1 MNARINFLHCYAS
14 PFLVTCAAVLF
25 LETPRLAVAV
35 TAAVAHCDG
44 ASEQGPSSSSQLR
57 KRRSTYTAG
66 LLRPVTGD
74 VVVVVIV
81 LAPAAIDKLLDRK
94 TRLFSSLQHYN
105 DRCCCL
111 SA

>member
-74 VVVVVIV
+74 VVVVIV